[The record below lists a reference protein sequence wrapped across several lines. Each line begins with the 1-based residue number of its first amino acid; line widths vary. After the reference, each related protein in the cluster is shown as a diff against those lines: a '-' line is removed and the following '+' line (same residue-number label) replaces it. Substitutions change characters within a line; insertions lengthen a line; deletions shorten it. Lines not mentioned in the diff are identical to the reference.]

1 MFMSLKHHVFYGR
14 FWKRNCNL
22 CKQCCYTNQAEIL
35 FQKNICHPLC
45 TTVKYDL
52 TTSVSSLRIPSGD
65 EKGIPDHAYRK
76 VGYGRRRQYVDCPTS
91 AKSVSKLDSAEC
103 QTDRRTTFHTESQ
116 TQRSMKEMPVQTVSK
131 CDLCNRQ
138 LQIFS
143 TTADMQAI
151 TQSAPCTP
159 CPALVQL
166 IRGVPCCPGCRCV
179 AGIVQVPQQSEQQ
192 QTQRQ
197 DQEKKTTKDQMQWMQ
212 PDQKSYGMLTNGQ
225 HEDPKITGMAGTIT
239 KLTLASY
246 SVAPSKKTN
255 TSSQTATD
263 EVNTTTPDSTGGKK
277 VRLSTLQKE
286 KPRGKRP
293 TKNPNEMLIPEKEKT
308 ETTNDVEKGSNKLPS
323 KKPTNPSTKKAA
335 DSRNIVE
342 SVSDHE
348 NPEIPSPLQQMAQV
362 INRLEAIE
370 SSKTYNKLQ
379 ETSDISTP
387 TVDETDK
394 NGVDERSEAL
404 PKINAKNARM
414 ESDVGDATASE
425 ITFENIKSDKDDNS
439 KFDESMRKHDS
450 TRVERGTLP
459 AAKPDTR
466 TQTTDID
473 VSLIKPKRTRLLRK
487 KNKVDPAELTHAEM
501 DVQTSYS
508 DDLDVLSIDKQESER
523 LFVGEKQV
531 LGVEKDINICR
542 ACRRLQTYPTSN
554 SFRYYSVYRDK
565 RGRVYCELC
574 ATTNTIKVLYKD
586 DGSEQKRLRCV
597 VCKNVVRAKS
607 SQEETTSFRS
617 KSDNCP
623 KCDQVQTRTHS
634 TLVNPSKV

>member
-1 MFMSLKHHVFYGR
+1 
-14 FWKRNCNL
+14 
-22 CKQCCYTNQAEIL
+22 
-35 FQKNICHPLC
+35 
-45 TTVKYDL
+45 
-52 TTSVSSLRIPSGD
+52 
-65 EKGIPDHAYRK
+65 
-76 VGYGRRRQYVDCPTS
+76 
-91 AKSVSKLDSAEC
+91 
-103 QTDRRTTFHTESQ
+103 
-116 TQRSMKEMPVQTVSK
+116 MKEMPVQTVSK

-143 TTADMQAI
+143 TAADMQAI
-151 TQSAPCTP
+151 TQSAPCSP

-197 DQEKKTTKDQMQWMQ
+197 DQEKKLTKDQMQWVQ
-212 PDQKSYGMLTNGQ
+212 PDQKSYGMLTSGQ
-225 HEDPKITGMAGTIT
+225 HEDPKIAGMAGTIT

-263 EVNTTTPDSTGGKK
+263 EVNITTPDSTGGKK

-293 TKNPNEMLIPEKEKT
+293 AKNPNEMLIPEKEKA
-308 ETTNDVEKGSNKLPS
+308 ETTNDVEKGSTKLPS
-323 KKPTNPSTKKAA
+323 KKPTNPSAQKSVNPSTKKAA
-335 DSRNIVE
+335 DSQNIVE
-342 SVSDHE
+342 STVTDSAPVHE
-348 NPEIPSPLQQMAQV
+348 NPEIPSPVQQIAQV

-370 SSKTYNKLQ
+370 SSKTDNKLL
-379 ETSDISTP
+379 ETNDISTP

-394 NGVDERSEAL
+394 NGVDEKSEAL
-404 PKINAKNARM
+404 PKINAKNVRM
-414 ESDVGDATASE
+414 ESDVDDATVNE
-425 ITFENIKSDKDDNS
+425 ITFKSIKSDKA
-439 KFDESMRKHDS
+439 DESIRKQDDS

-459 AAKPDTR
+459 VAKPDTR

-487 KNKVDPAELTHAEM
+487 KNKVEPAELTHAET
-501 DVQTSYS
+501 DIQTSYS
-508 DDLDVLSIDKQESER
+508 DDLDVLSIGKQESER
-523 LFVGEKQV
+523 LFVGEKQA
-531 LGVEKDINICR
+531 LGIEKDTNICR

-574 ATTNTIKVLYKD
+574 ATANTIKVRY

-607 SQEETTSFRS
+607 SQEETTGFRS
-617 KSDNCP
+617 KTDNCP
-623 KCDQVQTRTHS
+623 KCGQVQTRVHS